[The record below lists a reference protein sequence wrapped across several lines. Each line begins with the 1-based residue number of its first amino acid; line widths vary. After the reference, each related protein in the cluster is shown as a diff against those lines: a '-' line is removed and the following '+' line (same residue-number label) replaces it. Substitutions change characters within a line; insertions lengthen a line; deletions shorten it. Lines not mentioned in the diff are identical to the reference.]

1 MKQAK
6 MNIQF
11 LKDPL
16 TIKKIANILTTN
28 VRACSALNHPFIS
41 QLGRIYLDMLNVYKV
56 YSEEI
61 SNIIAQ
67 QGTSTRDHSLSFSFI
82 IFQLIPNCLIVLFF
96 FSHNQVLLQHALI
109 S

>member
-16 TIKKIANILTTN
+16 TIKKVANILTTN

-61 SNIIAQ
+61 SNSIAQ
-67 QGTSTRDHSLSFSFI
+67 QGTVVKFLLDFAIFSNNSL
-82 IFQLIPNCLIVLFF
+82 
-96 FSHNQVLLQHALI
+96 
-109 S
+109 